1 MDCRE
6 AERFSD
12 LSLDGETEPSE
23 QAAFDAH
30 VTACGRCAERYHAQ
44 SWYQHNL
51 RQKLQES
58 SDRLE
63 PPSNLRLR
71 IAAQMNEERRP
82 LAWGTPALVAAGVVA
97 FAGVTWTQTGA
108 TLDPEEPVAR
118 HTTNLPPEVRAR
130 GDVMEVSRFLSAH
143 LEYPVELPRFKE
155 ESSNVRLVGARL
167 ASIANRDAAYVMY
180 DQRGARISLFAYPK
194 PRRFLPPP
202 GFVEREVHGRTLQI
216 GTHRGYNVVTWV
228 SANTVYALVSE
239 VDHDRLIDLAASQ
252 DR

>member
-30 VTACGRCAERYHAQ
+30 VTSCGRCSERFHAQ
-44 SWYQHNL
+44 SWYQNNL

-63 PPSNLRLR
+63 PPSNLKVR
-71 IAAQMNEERRP
+71 ITAQISEERRP
-82 LAWGTPALVAAGVVA
+82 LPWATPALVAAGLAAVA
-97 FAGVTWTQTGA
+97 GFTWSQAGGG
-108 TLDPEEPVAR
+108 LDPEEPVAR
-118 HTTNLPPEVRAR
+118 HTHNLPPEVRAR

-143 LEYPVELPRFKE
+143 LEYPVELPRFNE
-155 ESSNVRLVGARL
+155 QSSNVRLVGARL

-194 PRRFLPPP
+194 PRRFEPPP
-202 GFVEREVHGRTLQI
+202 GFTEREAHGRTLQI
-216 GTHRGYNVVTWV
+216 GTHRGYNVVTWL
-228 SANTVYALVSE
+228 SGNTVYALVSE
-239 VDHDRLIDLAASQ
+239 VDHDRLVELAASQ